1 MKLGGENPKKL
12 ALMVVLLAA
21 ALYLGFRNFTEDTT
35 AAAPAITTEAGANA
49 GGAARRVGRQLA
61 LNTEDPSLRLDL
73 LRASE
78 STEYRGTGR
87 NIFNAEPEPPKPVAS
102 AIVPK
107 PIGPPVPPPP
117 PPINLKFFGFASRPG
132 EPKKVFLSQ
141 DGDIFVAGEGE
152 IVDRRYRV
160 GHIGTNTVEITDVLN
175 NHTQTIPLTESPTP
189 PGPG

>member
-1 MKLGGENPKKL
+1 MKLGGENSQKL
-12 ALMVVLLAA
+12 ALMLVLLAA
-21 ALYLGFRNFTEDTT
+21 ALYLLLRNFSEDTT
-35 AAAPAITTEAGANA
+35 AAAPAITTQPGAAGAP
-49 GGAARRVGRQLA
+49 ARRGAQSLA

-78 STEYRGTGR
+78 STQYKGTGR
-87 NIFNAEPEPPKPVAS
+87 NIFNAEPEPPKQVAP
-102 AIVPK
+102 AFVAK

-160 GHIGTNTVEITDVLN
+160 GHIGINTVEITDVLN
-175 NHTQTIPLTESPTP
+175 NHTQTIPLTEAPST

>member
-1 MKLGGENPKKL
+1 MKLGGENSKKL
-12 ALMVVLLAA
+12 ALMLVLLAA
-21 ALYLGFRNFTEDTT
+21 ALYLLLRNFSGDTT
-35 AAAPAITTEAGANA
+35 AAAPAITTQPGAAGAP
-49 GGAARRVGRQLA
+49 ARRGAQSLA

-78 STEYRGTGR
+78 STQYKGTGR
-87 NIFNAEPEPPKPVAS
+87 NIFNAEPPEIPKPPSPWAH
-102 AIVPK
+102 A
-107 PIGPPVPPPP
+107 PIGPPPPPPP

-141 DGDIFVAGEGE
+141 DGDTFVAGEAE

-160 GHIGTNTVEITDVLN
+160 GHIGINTVEITDVLN
-175 NHTQTIPLTESPTP
+175 NHTQTIPLTEAPST